1 MKKSKL
7 LVSRGMSD
15 MDLFA
20 LLATIRGVHNDISG
34 INSHFLLD
42 SQPLDGVNMH
52 TKQYTHRSLLLLLF
66 VFPSRVVSTCI
77 VCISQVIA
85 YVSSFVA
92 FNIFF
97 LSFFSFLFF
106 FFLHIQFKL
115 VALF

>member
-1 MKKSKL
+1 MKKSQLLVKKSQLLVKKSQLLVKKSKL

-52 TKQYTHRSLLLLLF
+52 TKQYTHRSLLFLLF
-66 VFPSRVVSTCI
+66 VFPSRVVSTSI
-77 VCISQVIA
+77 VCDD
-85 YVSSFVA
+85 YD
-92 FNIFF
+92 
-97 LSFFSFLFF
+97 
-106 FFLHIQFKL
+106 
-115 VALF
+115 